1 MIINNNLIG
10 ICIIILLLIFYY
22 NAPIKEYFTTNST
35 ISEFDNR
42 PYKVV
47 GGFSDKNIAADKLA
61 KLNEFIIQFLKYIK
75 INVINNSNQPLE
87 KQQFFMRILNNYNID
102 NIFENEPEPGAVTSF
117 VANKGLQFGICLRK
131 KGEMENQF
139 HEIDI
144 LKFVML
150 HELTH
155 LGCISYGHDNEFWNC
170 FKVVLSEAVKSGL
183 YTPIDYSKNPENYC
197 GISVSNNPHC
207 NANKC

>member
-1 MIINNNLIG
+1 M
-10 ICIIILLLIFYY
+10 IIILVILLWIVIFYSK
-22 NAPIKEYFTTNST
+22 NTIEYFTSNST
-35 ISEFDNR
+35 ISKFDNR

-75 INVINNSNQPLE
+75 INIINNINQPLE
-87 KQQFFMRILNNYNID
+87 KQQFFIRILNNYNID
-102 NIFENEPEPGAVTSF
+102 NIFENEPEPGDVTSF
-117 VANKGLQFGICLRK
+117 VSNKGLQFGICLRK
-131 KGEMENQF
+131 KGDMKNQF

-155 LGCISYGHDNEFWNC
+155 LGCISYGHDNEFWSC

-183 YTPIDYSKNPENYC
+183 YTPIDYSKYPENYC
-197 GISVSNNPHC
+197 GISVHNNPYC
-207 NANKC
+207 TANKC